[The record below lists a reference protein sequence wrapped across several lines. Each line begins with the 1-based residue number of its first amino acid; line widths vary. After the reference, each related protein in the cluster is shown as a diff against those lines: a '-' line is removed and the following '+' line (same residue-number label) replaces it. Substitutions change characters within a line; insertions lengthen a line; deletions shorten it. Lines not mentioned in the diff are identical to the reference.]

1 MEAFPHLIPADIGQL
16 TVRRPTSAELAG
28 RVQFVITD
36 RDQDMLAA
44 VATHGF
50 LTVELLS
57 LAFYPLQAG
66 PLAVSARAYWRIRQ
80 LWLWGFLERV
90 ELPVPRGFKG
100 SKPSLYMLGPQGVP
114 YAEQRLER
122 GVSAIVRRVDRLDAA
137 SVPHNLVTAA
147 LWTNLVASLHGTN
160 GTVSRWIPE
169 RVLRG
174 KKIVLRDPDNNYR
187 LPVLP
192 DAYFE
197 VSYDD
202 RTEVQACFL
211 EVDMGTLTRERF
223 RRKLQAFRY
232 YQSWGLSE
240 QHWGRRWLNVLV
252 IVPSVARR
260 DELMALTKET
270 LREAWWG
277 WIGFLTVDALDPLRF
292 DQAPWWWVDGDRRR
306 LLLTPT
312 PMPAAAGPASQ

>member
-1 MEAFPHLIPADIGQL
+1 MNAFPHLIPADIGQL
-16 TVRRPTSAELAG
+16 TVRRPTATELAG
-28 RVQFVITD
+28 RAPFVITD

-90 ELPVPRGFKG
+90 ELPVPRGLRG
-100 SKPSLYMLGPQGVP
+100 SKPSLYMLGPQGRP
-114 YAEQRLER
+114 YADRRLEP

-147 LWTNLVASLHGTN
+147 LWANLIAALHGTN

-174 KKIVLRDPDNNYR
+174 KKVVLRDPDDNYR

-197 VSYDD
+197 LAYNAGATV
-202 RTEVQACFL
+202 RACFL

-223 RRKLQAFRY
+223 RRKVRAFQLY
-232 YQSWGLSE
+232 ESSGLFE
-240 QHWGRRWLNVLV
+240 EHWGSGSMTVLV

-260 DELMALTKET
+260 DELVAVARET
-270 LREAWWG
+270 LHDSWWP
-277 WIGFLTVDALDPLRF
+277 WYAFLTVDMLDPGRFGRARWLRL
-292 DQAPWWWVDGDRRR
+292 DGEPCR
-306 LLLTPT
+306 LLLTQA
-312 PMPAAAGPASQ
+312 PAAAVQGQAR

>member
-1 MEAFPHLIPADIGQL
+1 MDAFPHLIPADIGQL
-16 TVRRPTSAELAG
+16 TVRRPTATELAG
-28 RVQFVITD
+28 RVQFGITD
-36 RDQDMLAA
+36 RDQLMLAA

-100 SKPSLYMLGPQGVP
+100 SKPSLYTLGVLGVP
-114 YAEQRLER
+114 YADQRLEH

-147 LWTNLVASLHGTN
+147 LWANLVAALHGTN

-197 VSYDD
+197 LTYNAGA
-202 RTEVQACFL
+202 TVQACFL

-223 RRKLQAFRY
+223 RRKVRAFQLY
-232 YQSWGLSE
+232 ESSGLFE
-240 QHWGRRWLNVLV
+240 EHWGHGSITVLV
-252 IVPSVARR
+252 IVPSKARR
-260 DELMALTKET
+260 DELVAVAQET
-270 LREAWWG
+270 LHDTWWP
-277 WIGFLTVDALDPLRF
+277 WYAFLTVDMLDPERFGRTWWLRL
-292 DQAPWWWVDGDRRR
+292 DGKPCR

-312 PMPAAAGPASQ
+312 STAGSAESG

>member
-1 MEAFPHLIPADIGQL
+1 MNAFPHLIPADIGQL
-16 TVRRPTSAELAG
+16 MVRRPTATELAG
-28 RVQFVITD
+28 RAPFVITD

-90 ELPVPRGFKG
+90 ELPVPRGLRG
-100 SKPSLYMLGPQGVP
+100 SKPSLYMLGPQGRP
-114 YAEQRLER
+114 YADRRLEP

-147 LWTNLVASLHGTN
+147 LWANLIAALQGTN

-174 KKIVLRDPDNNYR
+174 KKVVLRDPDDNYR

-197 VSYDD
+197 LAYNAGATV
-202 RTEVQACFL
+202 RACFL

-223 RRKLQAFRY
+223 RRKVRAFQLY
-232 YQSWGLSE
+232 ESSGLFE
-240 QHWGRRWLNVLV
+240 EHWGSGSMTVLV

-260 DELMALTKET
+260 DELVAVARET
-270 LREAWWG
+270 LHDSWWP
-277 WIGFLTVDALDPLRF
+277 WYAFLTVDMLDPGRFGRARWLRL
-292 DQAPWWWVDGDRRR
+292 DGEPCR
-306 LLLTPT
+306 LLLTQAPT
-312 PMPAAAGPASQ
+312 AAVQGQAR

>member
-1 MEAFPHLIPADIGQL
+1 MNAFPHLIPADIGQL
-16 TVRRPTSAELAG
+16 TVRRPTATELAG
-28 RVQFVITD
+28 RAPFVITD

-90 ELPVPRGFKG
+90 ELPVPRGLRG
-100 SKPSLYMLGPQGVP
+100 SKPSLYMLGPQGRP
-114 YAEQRLER
+114 YADRRLEP

-147 LWTNLVASLHGTN
+147 LWANLIAALHGTN

-169 RVLRG
+169 RVLRA
-174 KKIVLRDPDNNYR
+174 KKVVLRDPDDNYR

-197 VSYDD
+197 LAYNAGATV
-202 RTEVQACFL
+202 RACFL

-223 RRKLQAFRY
+223 RRKVRAFQLY
-232 YQSWGLSE
+232 ESSGLFE
-240 QHWGRRWLNVLV
+240 EHWGSGSMTVLV

-260 DELMALTKET
+260 DELVAVARET
-270 LREAWWG
+270 LHDSWWP
-277 WIGFLTVDALDPLRF
+277 WYAFLTVDMLDPGRFGRARWLRL
-292 DQAPWWWVDGDRRR
+292 DGEPCR
-306 LLLTPT
+306 LLLTQA
-312 PMPAAAGPASQ
+312 PAAAVQGQAR

>member
-1 MEAFPHLIPADIGQL
+1 MDAFPHLIPADIGQL
-16 TVRRPTSAELAG
+16 TVRRPTATELAR
-28 RVQFVITD
+28 RVQFAITD
-36 RDQDMLAA
+36 RDQDMLAG

-100 SKPSLYMLGPQGVP
+100 SKPSLYMLGSQGRP
-114 YAEQRLER
+114 FADRRLEP
-122 GVSAIVRRVDRLDAA
+122 GVSAIVRRVERLNAA

-147 LWTNLVASLHGTN
+147 LWANLMAALHGTN

-187 LPVLP
+187 LSVLP
-192 DAYFE
+192 DAYF
-197 VSYDD
+197 VLSYDAGAD
-202 RTEVQACFL
+202 VQPCFL

-223 RRKLQAFRY
+223 RRKLRAFQFY
-232 YQSWGLSE
+232 EAWGLFK
-240 QHWGRRWLNVLV
+240 QHWQQEEMHVLV
-252 IVPSVARR
+252 IVPSTARR
-260 DELMALTKET
+260 DELFAVARET
-270 LREAWWG
+270 LHTTWWQ
-277 WIGFLTVDALDPLRF
+277 WFAFLTVDALDPERF
-292 DQAPWWWVDGDRRR
+292 DREPWLWLDGDCSR
-306 LLLTPT
+306 LLLTPA
-312 PMPAAAGPASQ
+312 PAAPATGPR

>member
-1 MEAFPHLIPADIGQL
+1 MEAFPHLIPADLGQL

-100 SKPSLYMLGPQGVP
+100 SKPSLYMLGVQGVP
-114 YAEQRLER
+114 YADRRLEP

-147 LWTNLVASLHGTN
+147 LWTNLVAALHGTN

-174 KKIVLRDPDNNYR
+174 KKIVLRDPDDNYR

-197 VSYDD
+197 LSYNADA
-202 RTEVQACFL
+202 TVQACFL
-211 EVDMGTLTRERF
+211 EADMGTLTRERF
-223 RRKLQAFRY
+223 RRKVRAFQLY
-232 YQSWGLSE
+232 ESSGLFE
-240 QHWGRRWLNVLV
+240 EHWGHGSMTVLV

-260 DELMALTKET
+260 DELVAVARET
-270 LREAWWG
+270 LHDTWWP
-277 WIGFLTVDALDPLRF
+277 WYAFLTVDMLDPERFGRTRWLRL
-292 DQAPWWWVDGDRRR
+292 DGQPCR
-306 LLLTPT
+306 LLLTRA
-312 PMPAAAGPASQ
+312 PAAAVQGQAR

>member
-1 MEAFPHLIPADIGQL
+1 MNAFPRLIPADIGQL
-16 TVRRPTSAELAG
+16 TVRRPAATELAG
-28 RVQFVITD
+28 RAPFVITD

-90 ELPVPRGFKG
+90 ELPVPRGLRG
-100 SKPSLYMLGPQGVP
+100 SKPSLYMLGPQGRP
-114 YAEQRLER
+114 YADRRLEP

-147 LWTNLVASLHGTN
+147 LWANLIAALHGTI

-174 KKIVLRDPDNNYR
+174 KKVVLRDPDDNYR

-197 VSYDD
+197 LAYNAGATV
-202 RTEVQACFL
+202 RACFL

-223 RRKLQAFRY
+223 RRKVRAFQLY
-232 YQSWGLSE
+232 ESSGLFE
-240 QHWGRRWLNVLV
+240 EHWGHGSMTVLV

-260 DELMALTKET
+260 DELVAVARET
-270 LREAWWG
+270 LHDSWWP
-277 WIGFLTVDALDPLRF
+277 WYAFLTVDMLDPGRFGRARWLRL
-292 DQAPWWWVDGDRRR
+292 DGEPCR
-306 LLLTPT
+306 LLLTQAPT
-312 PMPAAAGPASQ
+312 AAVQGQAR